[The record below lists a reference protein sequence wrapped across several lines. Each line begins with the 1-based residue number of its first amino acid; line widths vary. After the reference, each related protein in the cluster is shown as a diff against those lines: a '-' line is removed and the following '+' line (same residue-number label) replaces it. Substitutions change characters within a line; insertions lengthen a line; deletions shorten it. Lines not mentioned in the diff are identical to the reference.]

1 MRKDSRTKS
10 GHIAILSP
18 PPLSPVGLRRSPT
31 GVPPDSAGV
40 PPESHRTP
48 PDSARVPP
56 DFTRP
61 PESGGV
67 RWDSGGIRWRPVES
81 GGTPVE
87 SSGKQGVGGC
97 WVSLGPKFG
106 PEPKFEPELLRT
118 RSKFSPKF
126 SILLN

>member
-1 MRKDSRTKS
+1 MKKGSKYHSSKKQPFPSTLPHYNFW
-10 GHIAILSP
+10 GCFLP
-18 PPLSPVGLRRSPT
+18 PFW
-31 GVPPDSAGV
+31 
-40 PPESHRTP
+40 SHR
-48 PDSARVPP
+48 
-56 DFTRP
+56 
-61 PESGGV
+61 G
-67 RWDSGGIRWRPVES
+67 WDS
-81 GGTPVE
+81 GGTPVGLRWTLVKSGGTPME